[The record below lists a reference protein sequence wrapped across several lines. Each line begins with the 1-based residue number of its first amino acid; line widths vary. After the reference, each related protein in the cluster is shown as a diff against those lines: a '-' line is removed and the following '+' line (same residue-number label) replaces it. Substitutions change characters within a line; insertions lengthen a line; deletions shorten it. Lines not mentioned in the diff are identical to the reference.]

1 MKDLEDAVGQ
11 FVLYA
16 HLLKRSDAERVPVS
30 GGARRARRNVFEEE
44 AGQVM
49 LEDGVVRLF
58 SFDPDQEAI
67 VQWMP

>member
-16 HLLKRSDAERVPVS
+16 HLLNRSEPDRMLYLALPEIAHRS
-30 GGARRARRNVFEEE
+30 VFEEE

-49 LEDGVVRLF
+49 
-58 SFDPDQEAI
+58 
-67 VQWMP
+67 QWMS